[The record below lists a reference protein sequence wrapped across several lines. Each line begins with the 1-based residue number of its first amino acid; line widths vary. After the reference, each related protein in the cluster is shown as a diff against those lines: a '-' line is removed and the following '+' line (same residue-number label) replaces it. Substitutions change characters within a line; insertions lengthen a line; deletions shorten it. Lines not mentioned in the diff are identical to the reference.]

1 MPRKRRNES
10 QRCQFAKEAYNTT
23 RIYSSITIFL
33 LNYLFFLILK
43 LASVPSWFSDHLH
56 FTLYVG
62 NFFIF
67 GLEERIY
74 FGCGY
79 LHPTM
84 KLIHPMSILIYRMT
98 FLLLYKITNKES
110 LKLRVFFPF

>member
-56 FTLYVG
+56 FTLYEFTSVI
-62 NFFIF
+62 FFF
-67 GLEERIY
+67 GLEKRIY
-74 FGCGY
+74 FGISDVATFI
-79 LHPTM
+79 LLP
-84 KLIHPMSILIYRMT
+84 ILI
-98 FLLLYKITNKES
+98 LY
-110 LKLRVFFPF
+110 LKSFVFILDISTKHNQYISSGPT